1 MSTQKNKWIE
11 DVLNSTE
18 QTEFTADARIFESI
32 ATRINGQ
39 VRAVKNLPAQTVW
52 LAVASLALL
61 LALNIAIITFNGR
74 AEQGN
79 SAEGNGYSLNNS
91 FQLY

>member
-1 MSTQKNKWIE
+1 MSTQKEIWIA
-11 DVLNSTE
+11 DVLSS
-18 QTEFTADARIFESI
+18 ADNAEAMAESRVFKSI

-52 LAVASLALL
+52 LAAASLALL
-61 LALNIAIITFNGR
+61 LALNIAILTFNGR

>member
-1 MSTQKNKWIE
+1 MSTEKDKWIE
-11 DVLNSTE
+11 DVLNSAE
-18 QTEFTADARIFESI
+18 QTESTADARIFAGI

-52 LAVASLALL
+52 LAAASLVLL
-61 LALNIAIITFNGR
+61 LALNIAILTFNGR
-74 AEQGN
+74 AEQGK
-79 SAEGNGYSLNNS
+79 SAESNGYSLNNS